1 MAATKT
7 RREKLNDAKVKA
19 LEDNT
24 AQSIFKDLQDLENRR
39 EQVKHRWIWELLQ
52 NARDAA
58 RLGSELEV
66 CIDVSPDA
74 LVFRHNGKPF
84 SDEEIS
90 HLIFHGSSKQ
100 DNGDTESV
108 GQFWIG
114 IHQHPFT
121 FEVRRRAR

>member
-1 MAATKT
+1 V
-7 RREKLNDAKVKA
+7 KLEFTIMIGNTDKRNQLNEAKLKA
-19 LEDNT
+19 LIDNT

-58 RLGSELEV
+58 RLGSELEI
-66 CIDVSPDA
+66 CIDVSPDT

-90 HLIFHGSSKQ
+90 HLIFHGSSKP
-100 DNGDTESV
+100 DNGYTESV
-108 GQFWIG
+108 GHFGSGFIST
-114 IHQHPFT
+114 HLL
-121 FEVRRRAR
+121 